1 MGIDGNTYNE
11 SKIKEYSKKL
21 LAILQE
27 AAKNYEVRLDDH
39 KAIFNYLNR
48 LKLLTSLVKNRT
60 SDDFELLIMA
70 AVNILSAFFQGE
82 PPTYVGFDVY
92 FTLCVLN
99 QVKEITLTKQKVQEL
114 FNFSR
119 LPNVCPLNSFA
130 LLEMFPEPFN
140 FDKITFDNSYD
151 DFDRLTDDRWV
162 TIDWFNQ
169 YTQISVDT
177 IVLNGFVK
185 SINPVY
191 KNCSKII
198 LGPSTDV
205 LPEYIGNVHP
215 QIPIILDIT
224 NMSSINPIKL
234 TSKLANNLAEKNII
248 IQRKQ
253 GQKLLVPK
261 PILELVKQYIITI

>member
-1 MGIDGNTYNE
+1 MGINSNTYNA

-21 LAILQE
+21 LAILGE
-27 AAKNYEVRLDDH
+27 AAENSGLNLSDD
-39 KAIFNYLNR
+39 KAIFNYLNQI
-48 LKLLTSLVKNRT
+48 KLLTSIVENRT
-60 SDDFELLIMA
+60 SEDYELLIMG

-119 LPNVCPLNSFA
+119 LPNVCPLNSFG
-130 LLEMFPEPFN
+130 LLEMFPNTYN

-162 TIDWFNQ
+162 TISRFNQ
-169 YTQISVDT
+169 YTKISVNT

-185 SINPVY
+185 SIRLLY

-198 LGPSTDV
+198 LGPSTDM

-215 QIPIILDIT
+215 QTPVILDIT
-224 NMSSINPIKL
+224 NMSTRNPIKI
-234 TSKLANNLAEKNII
+234 TTRLAETMPTKNIV

-253 GQKLLVPK
+253 EQKLLVPK
-261 PILELVKQYIITI
+261 PIIEQLKPYIKTI